1 MCSSAYKVVS
11 KKIDNIYVK
20 THFSQD
26 KSKKIIVEQ
35 REELGNIKSK
45 GTSWQIFDL
54 PHVNEVSQ
62 YYACISHKL
71 RLESPKLALMNEVVK
86 DHLKLEPITNDFFD

>member
-45 GTSWQIFDL
+45 GTS
-54 PHVNEVSQ
+54 
-62 YYACISHKL
+62 
-71 RLESPKLALMNEVVK
+71 
-86 DHLKLEPITNDFFD
+86 